1 MLKRMFLDVN
11 GTIRMVLADPEE
23 NLAQVLRAQLGLTG
37 TKVGCS
43 SGQCGACSVLLN
55 GKVTRS
61 CVTKMKK
68 VPDGAKI
75 VTIEGIGTPQRL
87 HPLQMA
93 FMVHGAAQCGF
104 CIPGFLVSA
113 KGLLDENVSPTRED
127 TRAWFQRHRNVCR
140 CNGYKP
146 AVDAVMD
153 AARVLR
159 GEITMEDLSF
169 KLPDDGRIWNTRY
182 PRPSA
187 LAKVT
192 GVCDYG
198 ADLGLKLPKDTLQ
211 LALVQAKVSHAKI
224 ISIDTGEAEKIPGV
238 YKILTHKDVKGSNRI
253 FGMRV
258 FPWRKDDGY
267 DRPILCD
274 DKVFQY
280 GDAIAVVCADTK
292 ENAKAAA
299 EKVKVEL
306 EELPAY
312 MNALEAIAG
321 DAVQIHP
328 GIPNVYSELNLIKG
342 EDVETIFEK
351 AAYVVEDDFYTQR
364 QPHLVIEPDV
374 GFSYIDDDGVVTV
387 QSKSITLYNTRMMI
401 AKGLGLELDQ
411 LRLIQ
416 NPMGSDFGYKLSPTL
431 EALCAVATMATGRP
445 AYLEYDYHQLI
456 TYTGKR
462 APVHSK
468 VKMAA
473 DKDGKLLAF
482 KSDAIIDHGAYSEY
496 SDALITKVLRNM
508 GTNYDIPN
516 IRGYARCTFTN
527 HAFGTAFR
535 AFGSPQTHFPS
546 EVLIDMLAEKIGADP
561 WEFRYKNV
569 HRPGST
575 MPCGCKMDVYPLPA
589 LMEMMKPK
597 YGAAL
602 DRAKKETTP
611 GRRRGVG
618 IAIGLYNV
626 ALDTA
631 DTAHSD
637 IALNPDGTVTV
648 YNTWED
654 HGQGGDIG
662 VLSTTHEALRPLGL
676 TPEQIRFY
684 LNDTARCPN
693 SGPASGS
700 RSQYMVG
707 NAIIDSCQ
715 KLMDAMRKPDGTY
728 RAYDEM
734 VKEGIPTRYSGT
746 FTIAPYCTKMDPETC
761 QYNPVPTYMYGVF
774 LAEVE
779 VDTNTGKVKVLGM
792 VLNADVGVIANKLAV
807 DGQMLGGLAQGIGL
821 ALSEDFD
828 DLKKHSNMKACGI
841 PYILDVPDA
850 LEVNYL
856 ETPRATGPYG
866 AAGCGELPLTAP
878 HAAIINA
885 IYNACGVRIT
895 RLPALPVKILAGL
908 KAKNS
913 Q

>member
-1 MLKRMFLDVN
+1 MLKRLFLDVN
-11 GTIRMVLADPEE
+11 GTMRQVLANPEE

-37 TKVGCS
+37 TKIGCG

-61 CVTKMKK
+61 CVTKMKR

-87 HPLQMA
+87 HPLQLA

-113 KGLLDENVSPTRED
+113 KGLLDENVSPSRENV
-127 TRAWFQRHRNVCR
+127 RAWFQRHRNVCR

-153 AARVLR
+153 AARVMR

-169 KLPDDGRIWNTRY
+169 KMPDDGRIWNTRY

-192 GVCDYG
+192 GTCDYG
-198 ADLGLKLPKDTLQ
+198 ADLGLKLPQDTLQ
-211 LALVQAKVSHAKI
+211 LALVQAKISHANI
-224 ISIDTGEAEKIPGV
+224 ISIDTSEAEKMPGV
-238 YKILTHKDVKGSNRI
+238 YKVITHKDVKGGNRI
-253 FGMRV
+253 FGMLV

-292 ENAKAAA
+292 QNARAAA

-312 MNALEAIAG
+312 MNAL
-321 DAVQIHP
+321 DAVAEDAMEIHP
-328 GIPNVYSELNLIKG
+328 GSPNVYSELNLIKG
-342 EDVETIFEK
+342 EDVEPIFEK

-374 GFSYIDDDGVVTV
+374 GFSYIDEDGVVTV
-387 QSKSITLYNTRMMI
+387 QSKSITLYNNRRML
-401 AKGLGLELDQ
+401 AEGLGLELGQ

-416 NPMGSDFGYKLSPTL
+416 NPMGADFGYKLSPTL

-445 AYLEYDYHQLI
+445 AFLEYDYYQLI

-462 APVHSK
+462 APVYSK

-473 DKDGKLLAF
+473 DKNGNLLAF
-482 KSDAIIDHGAYSEY
+482 KSDALIDHGAYSEY

-508 GTNYDIPN
+508 GTNYNIPN

-535 AFGSPQTHFPS
+535 AFGSPQTHFAS
-546 EVLIDMLAEKIGADP
+546 EVLMDMMAENIGADP
-561 WEFRYKNV
+561 WEFRYRNV

-575 MPCGCKMDVYPLPA
+575 MPCGCEMDVYPLPT

-597 YGAAL
+597 YDAAL
-602 DRAKKETTP
+602 ARAKKETTP
-611 GRRRGVG
+611 GKKRGVG
-618 IAIGLYNV
+618 LAVGLYNV

-662 VLSTTHEALRPLGL
+662 ILSTAHEALRPLGL
-676 TPEQIRFY
+676 KPEQIKFY

-707 NAIIDSCQ
+707 NAIVDSCR
-715 KLMDAMRKPDGTY
+715 KLMDAMRKPEGTY
-728 RAYDEM
+728 RTYDEM
-734 VKEGIPTRYSGT
+734 VKEGIPTRYNGT

-779 VDTNTGKVKVLGM
+779 VDTSTGRVKVLGM
-792 VLNADVGVIANKLAV
+792 VLNADIGVIANRLAV

-828 DLKKHSNMKACGI
+828 DLKKHTNMKACGI

-866 AAGCGELPLTAP
+866 AAGCGELPLTSP

-885 IYNACGVRIT
+885 IYHACGVRIT
-895 RLPALPVKILAGL
+895 DLPALPEKVLAGL
-908 KAKNS
+908 KAKE
-913 Q
+913 

>member
-342 EDVETIFEK
+342 EDVEPIFEK

-602 DRAKKETTP
+602 TRAKKETTP

-828 DLKKHSNMKACGI
+828 DLKKHNNMKACGI

>member
-431 EALCAVATMATGRP
+431 EALCAVATMVTGRP

-828 DLKKHSNMKACGI
+828 DLKKHNNMKACGI